1 MPLEPHW
8 AVPQKEVAALKM
20 DLGKIF
26 DLEGESLV
34 VEDVVD
40 LSAVKLSSGVKP
52 FVQPVPVRAVA
63 QNRAGVVTLSL
74 SVSFTLR
81 VPCDRCLEVFEQDYS
96 LNPEH
101 TVVRELNGEDT
112 GEYVVTPDAVVDLDE
127 LVLTDVVLELPMVM
141 LCKEDCKG
149 LCSKCGANLN
159 HGTCSCKE
167 ETGDPRLAVLK
178 QLIQNDQ

>member
-1 MPLEPHW
+1 M
-8 AVPQKEVAALKM
+8 KM
-20 DLGKIF
+20 DIGRIF

-34 VEDVVD
+34 VEGVVD
-40 LSAVKLSSGVKP
+40 LSSVKLSSGVKP

-74 SVSFTLR
+74 SVRFTLR
-81 VPCDRCLEVFEQDYS
+81 VPCDRCLEVFEQSYS
-96 LNPEH
+96 LCPEH
-101 TVVRELNGEDT
+101 TVVRELHGEDT
-112 GEYVVTPDAVVDLDE
+112 GEYVVAPEAIVDLDE

-159 HGTCSCKE
+159 HGPCGCKE

-178 QLIQNDQ
+178 QLIEQ

>member
-1 MPLEPHW
+1 M
-8 AVPQKEVAALKM
+8 KM

-40 LSAVKLSSGVKP
+40 LSSVKLSSGIKP
-52 FVQPVPVRAVA
+52 FAQPVPVKAVA

-81 VPCDRCLEVFEQDYS
+81 VPCDRCLEVFEQSYT

-101 TVVRELNGEDT
+101 TVVRELHGEDT
-112 GEYVVTPDAVVDLDE
+112 GEYVVAPDAVVDLDE

-141 LCKEDCKG
+141 LCKQDCKG
-149 LCSKCGANLN
+149 LCSRCGANLN
-159 HGTCSCKE
+159 HGACGCKQ

-178 QLIQNDQ
+178 QLLEQ

>member
-1 MPLEPHW
+1 M
-8 AVPQKEVAALKM
+8 KM

-40 LSAVKLSSGVKP
+40 LSSVKLSSGIKP
-52 FVQPVPVRAVA
+52 FAQPVPVKAVA

-81 VPCDRCLEVFEQDYS
+81 VPCDRCLEVFEQSYT

-101 TVVRELNGEDT
+101 TVVRELHGED
-112 GEYVVTPDAVVDLDE
+112 TPDAVVDLDE
-127 LVLTDVVLELPMVM
+127 LVLTDVVLDLPMVM
-141 LCKEDCKG
+141 LCKKDCKG
-149 LCSKCGANLN
+149 LCGRCGANLN
-159 HGTCSCKE
+159 HGACSCKQ

-178 QLIQNDQ
+178 QLLEQ

>member
-1 MPLEPHW
+1 M
-8 AVPQKEVAALKM
+8 KM

-40 LSAVKLSSGVKP
+40 LSSVKLSSGIKP
-52 FVQPVPVRAVA
+52 FAQPVPVKAVA

-81 VPCDRCLEVFEQDYS
+81 VPCDRCLEVFEQSYS

-101 TVVRELNGEDT
+101 TVVRELHGEDT
-112 GEYVVTPDAVVDLDE
+112 GEYVV
-127 LVLTDVVLELPMVM
+127 
-141 LCKEDCKG
+141 
-149 LCSKCGANLN
+149 
-159 HGTCSCKE
+159 
-167 ETGDPRLAVLK
+167 
-178 QLIQNDQ
+178 

>member
-1 MPLEPHW
+1 M
-8 AVPQKEVAALKM
+8 KM

-40 LSAVKLSSGVKP
+40 LSSVKLSSGAKP

-63 QNRAGVVTLSL
+63 NNRAGVVTLSL
-74 SVSFTLR
+74 SVCFTLR
-81 VPCDRCLEVFEQDYS
+81 VPCDRCLEVFEQNYT

-112 GEYVVTPDAVVDLDE
+112 GEYVVTPDAIVDLDE

-149 LCSKCGANLN
+149 LCGKCGANLN
-159 HGTCSCKE
+159 HGDCGCRE